1 MRAYAEGGAVMG
13 HTPYGYRIENGTAVI
28 NDQEADCVR
37 RIFDNYISGMSLREA
52 AKAAGH
58 PLVHSTVKRML
69 TKKYYCGDD
78 FYPAIIDISTFHTA
92 NSELKRRADN
102 KNQTGKTRRIM
113 PKPETEFTFS
123 HPLTQYDDPYE
134 QAQYLYSLIE
144 SKVVKWQK

>member
-1 MRAYAEGGAVMG
+1 MG
-13 HTPYGYRIENGTAVI
+13 HTPYGYRIENGAAVI

-37 RIFDNYISGMSLREA
+37 RIFDNYISGMSLRESS
-52 AKAAGH
+52 KAAGH
-58 PLVHSTVKRML
+58 PLVHSTLKRML
-69 TKKYYCGDD
+69 TKKYYYGDD

-123 HPLTQYDDPYE
+123 PPLTQYDDPYE

>member
-1 MRAYAEGGAVMG
+1 MWSHAEGGAVMG

-28 NDQEADCVR
+28 NEAEAECVK
-37 RIFDNYISGMSLREA
+37 RIFNNYISGMSLREA

-102 KNQTGKTRRIM
+102 KNQTGKTRRII
-113 PKPETEFTFS
+113 PKPEKEFTFS

>member
-1 MRAYAEGGAVMG
+1 MG
-13 HTPYGYRIENGTAVI
+13 HTPYGYRIENGAAVI
-28 NDQEADCVR
+28 NEAEAECVR

-52 AKAAGH
+52 ASAAGH
-58 PLVHSTVKRML
+58 PLVHSSVKRML

-123 HPLTQYDDPYE
+123 PPLTQYDDPYE

>member
-1 MRAYAEGGAVMG
+1 MWAYAEGGAVMG
-13 HTPYGYRIENGTAVI
+13 HTPYGYRIENGAAVI
-28 NDQEADCVR
+28 NEVEADCVR

-52 AKAAGH
+52 AIAAGH

-92 NSELKRRADN
+92 NNELKRRADN
-102 KNQTGKTRRIM
+102 KNQTGKTRRKI

-123 HPLTQYDDPYE
+123 PPLTQYNDPYR
-134 QAQYLYSLIE
+134 QAEYLYGLIE

>member
-13 HTPYGYRIENGTAVI
+13 HTPYGYRIENGSAVI

-92 NSELKRRADN
+92 NNELKRRADN

-123 HPLTQYDDPYE
+123 PPLTQYDDPYE

>member
-1 MRAYAEGGAVMG
+1 MG
-13 HTPYGYRIENGTAVI
+13 HTPYGYRIENGAAVI
-28 NDQEADCVR
+28 NDQEAECVK

-123 HPLTQYDDPYE
+123 PPLTQYYDPYE

>member
-1 MRAYAEGGAVMG
+1 MG
-13 HTPYGYRIENGTAVI
+13 HTPYGYRIENGAAVI
-28 NDQEADCVR
+28 NEAEAECVR

-52 AKAAGH
+52 ASAAGH

-102 KNQTGKTRRIM
+102 KNQTGKTRRII

-123 HPLTQYDDPYE
+123 HPRTQYDDPYE

>member
-1 MRAYAEGGAVMG
+1 MG
-13 HTPYGYRIENGTAVI
+13 HTPYGYRIENGAAVI
-28 NDQEADCVR
+28 NESEAECVR
-37 RIFDNYISGMSLREA
+37 RIFNNYISGMSLREA

-92 NSELKRRADN
+92 NNELKRRTDN
-102 KNQTGKTRRIM
+102 KNQTGKTRRII

-123 HPLTQYDDPYE
+123 PPQTQYDDPYR
-134 QAQYLYSLIE
+134 QAEYLYGLIE

>member
-1 MRAYAEGGAVMG
+1 MG

-52 AKAAGH
+52 ASAAGH

-92 NSELKRRADN
+92 NNELKRRADN
-102 KNQTGKTRRIM
+102 KNQTGKTRRIV

-123 HPLTQYDDPYE
+123 PPLTQYDDPYE

>member
-1 MRAYAEGGAVMG
+1 MRAHTEGGAVMG

-78 FYPAIIDISTFHTA
+78 CYPAIIDRSTFHTA

-123 HPLTQYDDPYE
+123 PPLTQYDDPYE

>member
-1 MRAYAEGGAVMG
+1 MG

-28 NDQEADCVR
+28 NEAEAECVK
-37 RIFDNYISGMSLREA
+37 RIFNNYISGMSLREA

-123 HPLTQYDDPYE
+123 PPLTQYDDPYE

>member
-13 HTPYGYRIENGTAVI
+13 HTPYGYRIENGAAVI
-28 NDQEADCVR
+28 NEAEAECVR

-52 AKAAGH
+52 ASAAGH

-92 NSELKRRADN
+92 NNELKRRADN

-123 HPLTQYDDPYE
+123 PPLTQYDDPYE

>member
-1 MRAYAEGGAVMG
+1 MG

-28 NDQEADCVR
+28 NEAEAECVK
-37 RIFDNYISGMSLREA
+37 RIFNNYISGMSLREA

-102 KNQTGKTRRIM
+102 KNQTGKTRRII

-123 HPLTQYDDPYE
+123 PPQTQYDDPYR
-134 QAQYLYSLIE
+134 QAEYLYGLIE
-144 SKVVKWQK
+144 SKVVKCQK

>member
-1 MRAYAEGGAVMG
+1 MG
-13 HTPYGYRIENGTAVI
+13 HTPYGYRIENGAAVI
-28 NDQEADCVR
+28 NDQEAECVR

-92 NSELKRRADN
+92 NSELQRRADN

-123 HPLTQYDDPYE
+123 PPLTQYDDPYE

-144 SKVVKWQK
+144 SKVVKWPK

>member
-1 MRAYAEGGAVMG
+1 MG

-28 NDQEADCVR
+28 NEAEADCVR

-69 TKKYYCGDD
+69 TKKYYCGYD

-92 NSELKRRADN
+92 NSELQRRADN
-102 KNQTGKTRRIM
+102 KNQTGKTRRII
-113 PKPETEFTFS
+113 PKPETEFTLS
-123 HPLTQYDDPYE
+123 APQTQYDDPYE

>member
-1 MRAYAEGGAVMG
+1 MG
-13 HTPYGYRIENGTAVI
+13 HTPYGYRIENGAAVI
-28 NDQEADCVR
+28 DEAEADCVR
-37 RIFDNYISGMSLREA
+37 QIFDNYISGMSLREA
-52 AKAAGH
+52 ASAAGH

-78 FYPAIIDISTFHTA
+78 FYPAIIDAAVFHRA

-123 HPLTQYDDPYE
+123 PPLTQYDDPYE

>member
-1 MRAYAEGGAVMG
+1 MG

-92 NSELKRRADN
+92 NSELKRQLGIQMIPFVLIVDGQGNIVYKHNGYTDGA
-102 KNQTGKTRRIM
+102 
-113 PKPETEFTFS
+113 ETE
-123 HPLTQYDDPYE
+123 
-134 QAQYLYSLIE
+134 LIE
-144 SKVVKWQK
+144 KVRELIK

>member
-1 MRAYAEGGAVMG
+1 MG
-13 HTPYGYRIENGTAVI
+13 HTPYGYRIENGAAVI
-28 NDQEADCVR
+28 NEAEAECVR
-37 RIFDNYISGMSLREA
+37 RIFDNYIGGMSLREA
-52 AKAAGH
+52 ASAAGH

-123 HPLTQYDDPYE
+123 PPLTQYDDPYE

>member
-1 MRAYAEGGAVMG
+1 MG
-13 HTPYGYRIENGTAVI
+13 HTPYGYRIENGAAVI
-28 NDQEADCVR
+28 NEAEAECVR

-92 NSELKRRADN
+92 NSELK
-102 KNQTGKTRRIM
+102 
-113 PKPETEFTFS
+113 
-123 HPLTQYDDPYE
+123 PLTQYDDPYE

>member
-1 MRAYAEGGAVMG
+1 MG
-13 HTPYGYRIENGTAVI
+13 HTPYGYRIENGAAVI
-28 NDQEADCVR
+28 NEAEAECVR

-102 KNQTGKTRRIM
+102 KNQTGKTRRII

-123 HPLTQYDDPYE
+123 PPLTQYDDPYR
-134 QAQYLYSLIE
+134 QAEYLYGLIE

>member
-1 MRAYAEGGAVMG
+1 MRAHAEGGAVMG
-13 HTPYGYRIENGTAVI
+13 HTPYGYRIENGAAVI
-28 NDQEADCVR
+28 NEAEAECVR

-102 KNQTGKTRRIM
+102 KNQTGKTRRII
-113 PKPETEFTFS
+113 PKPEKEFTFS

>member
-1 MRAYAEGGAVMG
+1 MG

-102 KNQTGKTRRIM
+102 KNQTGKTKRIM

-123 HPLTQYDDPYE
+123 PPLTQYDDPYE

>member
-1 MRAYAEGGAVMG
+1 MG
-13 HTPYGYRIENGTAVI
+13 HTPYGYRIENGAAVI
-28 NDQEADCVR
+28 NEAEAECVR

-52 AKAAGH
+52 ASAAGH

-78 FYPAIIDISTFHTA
+78 FYPTIIDISTFHTA

-113 PKPETEFTFS
+113 QKPETEFTFS
-123 HPLTQYDDPYE
+123 PPLTQYDDPYE

-144 SKVVKWQK
+144 RKVVKCQK